1 MKKIEKRVLVS
12 YDDLCPYQC
21 KHCYTLDIDRLDKN
35 REIEE
40 IVDSIKDVEF
50 DIVYVSQRRENFI
63 KQDQG
68 IELCEKVF
76 DRYKCNILII
86 TRNVFTQQHIDR
98 LKELQ
103 REMDKVGKRLFVAV
117 SIFATKSFALSENPN
132 KVPSPYERI
141 KFLEKMSQEKIDTI
155 TLIRPVFPNSIV
167 PIEEL
172 YEIVDLCSEFNSC
185 VVSSGLAVNDNILWR
200 LGLKSEDFC
209 YINNAK
215 YLEGAMEGKLQFVN
229 VSKELSSLKQHCK
242 EKKVKFFDHTLKA
255 INFYLEKD

>member
-1 MKKIEKRVLVS
+1 MKKVEKRVLIS

-21 KHCYTLDIDRLDKN
+21 KHCYTLDIDRLDKS

-40 IVDSIKDVEF
+40 IVDSIEGAKF

-76 DRYKCNILII
+76 ERYKCNILII
-86 TRNVFTQQHIDR
+86 TRNVFTQHYIDR

-103 REMDKVGKRLFVAV
+103 RRMDKIGKRLFVAV

-141 KFLEKMSQEKIDTI
+141 KFLEKMSQEKIETI

-172 YEIVDLCSEFNSC
+172 YEIVDLCSKFSSC

-209 YINNAK
+209 YVDNMD
-215 YLEGAMEGKLQFVN
+215 YLEGAMEGKLRFVN
-229 VSKELSSLKQHCK
+229 VSRELSLLKQHCK
-242 EKKVKFFDHTLKA
+242 KDKVKCFDHTMEA